1 MSIQI
6 SEIKSSHRHEKTDF
20 ERSLRELKSNLSRME
35 VKNEKQEILA
45 EKTLNQEVN
54 FNIIE

>member
-6 SEIKSSHRHEKTDF
+6 SEMKSSHRHEKTDF
-20 ERSLRELKSNLSRME
+20 ERSVRELKSNLSRME

-45 EKTLNQEVN
+45 EKTLNQEVI
-54 FNIIE
+54 FDII